1 MNGMPD
7 PLQRSAPYTN
17 QVTGQPSSVPGT
29 PGFSGAIQDLL
40 AALAKSF
47 APRQITNRAGAVNT
61 AVDQN
66 SGGAPPTLGS
76 QIGQ

>member
-7 PLQRSAPYTN
+7 PLQRSGPYSN
-17 QVTGQPSSVPGT
+17 PISGAPSSVPGT
-29 PGFSGAIQDLL
+29 PGFGGAIQDLL

-66 SGGAPPTLGS
+66 AGGTPPTLGS